1 MIIFKKHTDTTPNG
15 SITLFQ
21 LPTEYVVD
29 SVTVMEIKADKTV
42 LMLDVNELGTTF
54 IETTTIP
61 EAGSSLLVLYSFNDE
76 SIELAATTLE
86 GFKPWDSKRL
96 IEIMESIVTINQTIE
111 NILKGFKNKVSK
123 EEVSAIIGPLHDK
136 VKALELRI

>member
-61 EAGSSLLVLYSFNDE
+61 EVGSSLLVLYSFNDE

-136 VKALELRI
+136 VKVLELRI